1 MKKNNKGFTLAEL
14 LIVVAIIAVL
24 VAIAIPI
31 FTKRLESSRE
41 TADLANLRGAYAVAT
56 TTMMADNI
64 SSSKFWYDPSA
75 AQTGIGSTK
84 VPLGKGTAVDGGLK
98 PQDVPAGIIYSK
110 GTVAASQGIRIS
122 INANNADQPIAIS
135 FANS

>member
-31 FTKRLESSRE
+31 FTRRLESSRE

-64 SSSKFWYDPSA
+64 SSSDFWYDPSEP
-75 AQTGIGSTK
+75 QTGIGTAK
-84 VPLGKGTAVDGGLK
+84 VVLGKGTKVDGGLK
-98 PQDVPAGIIYSK
+98 SQDVPAGIEYAAD
-110 GTVAASQGIRIS
+110 TVAASKGIKIVLDAD
-122 INANNADQPIAIS
+122 NASKPIQIS
-135 FANS
+135 FAD

>member
-41 TADLANLRGAYAVAT
+41 TSDLANLRGAYAVAT
-56 TTMMADNI
+56 TTMLADNI
-64 SSSKFWYDPSA
+64 SSSNFWYNPA
-75 AQTGIGSTK
+75 NAQTGIGSSK
-84 VPLGKGTAVDGGLK
+84 VVLGKGTAVDGGLK
-98 PQDVPAGIIYSK
+98 PQDVPAGITYSAGTIAASK
-110 GTVAASQGIRIS
+110 GIQ
-122 INANNADQPIAIS
+122 INLDANNSSRPIQIS
-135 FANS
+135 FAG